1 MDFLEITNTM
11 NISKIVQIN
20 DITNIPTTIAEKK
33 SIMCNI
39 QLKIYLKHLK
49 VKKN

>member
-20 DITNIPTTIAEKK
+20 DITNIPTTTAEKK
-33 SIMCNI
+33 INNVQHSTRNMS
-39 QLKIYLKHLK
+39 
-49 VKKN
+49 